1 MKPVLFAITLAC
13 IGGCG
18 LGDTAVTAAVA
29 GKGKAQQ
36 AEQAQAAQ
44 QKVIS
49 DIQQAQQG
57 ADQRL
62 RDAEGR

>member
-1 MKPVLFAITLAC
+1 MKTALIAISLAC

-29 GKGKAQQ
+29 GKSKAQEV
-36 AEQAQAAQ
+36 EQAQAAQ

-49 DIQQAQQG
+49 EVQQAQQQ